1 MSEGGNTNMY
11 IGLAVLVAFIVYY
24 YMFMMTP
31 APVAP
36 ATGTGAGTLTGAVA
50 NPATGAVVP
59 VKCQIGFEMIN
70 GVCTAIKCPAGA
82 FLNGSTCFLPA
93 NSIKHPTCL
102 EKMNWMRNN
111 WNKTDKSSIDFYKKN
126 GVDGTDLSIYKYLA
140 NVEPVCPSI

>member
-31 APVAP
+31 APVA
-36 ATGTGAGTLTGAVA
+36 
-50 NPATGAVVP
+50 PATGAVVP